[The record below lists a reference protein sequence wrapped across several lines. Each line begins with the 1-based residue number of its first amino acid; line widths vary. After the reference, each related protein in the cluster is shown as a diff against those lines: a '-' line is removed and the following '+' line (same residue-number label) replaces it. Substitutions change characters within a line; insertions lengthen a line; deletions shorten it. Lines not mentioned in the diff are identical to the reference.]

1 MPDNR
6 LPAAGVQSAIYQALD
21 LVNARQVRE
30 FSVPPTTLIGPAPSA
45 AAGMFLR
52 SAELSTFLLW
62 WTACCYRPVLPM
74 CWSVI

>member
-30 FSVPPTTLIGPAPSA
+30 FSVPPTTLIGP
-45 AAGMFLR
+45 
-52 SAELSTFLLW
+52 
-62 WTACCYRPVLPM
+62 
-74 CWSVI
+74 